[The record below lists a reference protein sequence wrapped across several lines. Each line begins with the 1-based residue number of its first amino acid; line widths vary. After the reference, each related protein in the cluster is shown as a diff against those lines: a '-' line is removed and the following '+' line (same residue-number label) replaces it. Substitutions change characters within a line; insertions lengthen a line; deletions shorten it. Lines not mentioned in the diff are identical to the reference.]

1 MIRKIV
7 IIGAGFSG
15 TTLAI
20 RLAKEAV
27 DTHIYLIEKNDQYLF
42 RGPAY
47 IKYNDSHLLN
57 VKASDMGAMSENP
70 NEFFEWLNQK
80 YPNAFRA
87 DEFVS
92 RSLYGDYLTELI
104 APFIDKKITIIQD
117 EIIDL
122 DQENKLALGKKESY
136 QADEVVLSVGAKYYQ
151 KKFDKSLLDQKSI
164 HILGAGL
171 SAIDYINE
179 LVLSGYKGKIHLY
192 SRRALLPMVH
202 ENANNLK
209 FEFDSKGISLLELF
223 NKIRFALKSQRES
236 QFIVH
241 ALRPHLSI
249 LWHQFSPK
257 EKRQFKKYLRPFW
270 EVFRH
275 RMSVKQFEILQK
287 LKNEN
292 RLTISK
298 VNSKIFE
305 EINLVDC
312 RGFKPLSETNLY
324 NALIERRIACSD
336 ELGWGLCDIKYS
348 WIKILGPMQRYE
360 KFEITAVKEIRDEV
374 KLLALSLKNSR

>member
-1 MIRKIV
+1 MSRKIV

-27 DTHIYLIEKNDQYLF
+27 DAHIFLIEKSTEHLF
-42 RGPAY
+42 RGAAY

-80 YPNAFRA
+80 YPNVFRS

-104 APFIDKKITIIQD
+104 SPLIDKKITIIQD

-122 DQENKLALGKKESY
+122 DQENKLVMGKKESY
-136 QADEVVLSVGAKYYQ
+136 QADEVVLSVGANYFQ
-151 KKFDKSLLDQKSI
+151 EMFDKSLLDQKSI

-179 LVLSGYKGKIHLY
+179 LVLSGYQGKIHLY
-192 SRRALLPMVH
+192 SRRALVPMVH
-202 ENANNLK
+202 EAANNFK
-209 FEFDSKGISLLELF
+209 FEFDTRGISLFKLF
-223 NKIRFALKSQRES
+223 IKIRSAIKSQREN

-241 ALRPHLSI
+241 ALRPHLSL

-257 EKRQFKKYLRPFW
+257 EKRQFKKYLRPYW

-298 VNSKIFE
+298 VNSNIFDD
-305 EINLVDC
+305 IKLIDC
-312 RGFKPLSETNLY
+312 RGFKPLSEMNLY
-324 NALIERRIACSD
+324 NAIIERRIAGPD
-336 ELGWGLCDIKYS
+336 ELGWGLCDIKYN
-348 WIKILGPMQRYE
+348 WIKVLGPMQRYE

-374 KLLALSLKNSR
+374 KALALSLQNPR

>member
-1 MIRKIV
+1 MSRKIV

-27 DTHIYLIEKNDQYLF
+27 DAHIFLIEKSTEHLF
-42 RGPAY
+42 RGAAY

-80 YPNAFRA
+80 YPNVFRP

-104 APFIDKKITIIQD
+104 SPLIDKKITIIQD

-122 DQENKLALGKKESY
+122 DQENKLVLGKKESY
-136 QADEVVLSVGAKYYQ
+136 QADEVVLSVGANYFQ
-151 KKFDKSLLDQKSI
+151 EKFDKSLLAHKSI
-164 HILGAGL
+164 QILGTGL
-171 SAIDYINE
+171 SAIDFINE
-179 LVLSGYKGKIHLY
+179 LVLSGYQGNIHLY

-202 ENANNLK
+202 EASNNLK
-209 FEFDSKGISLLELF
+209 FEFDSKGIRLLDLF
-223 NKIRFALKSQRES
+223 KKIRFATKSQRES

-241 ALRPHLSI
+241 ALRPHLSN
-249 LWHQFSPK
+249 LWQQLSSK
-257 EKRQFKKYLRPFW
+257 EKRQFKKYLRPYW

-275 RMSVKQFEILQK
+275 RMSVNQFEILQK

-292 RLTISK
+292 RLIISK
-298 VNSKIFE
+298 VNSKLFDE
-305 EINLVDC
+305 VNLIDC
-312 RGFKPLSETNLY
+312 RGFKPLLELSLY
-324 NALIERRIACSD
+324 KAVIKRSIAFPD
-336 ELGWGLCDIKYS
+336 ELGWGLCDIKGN
-348 WIKILGPMQRYE
+348 WIKVLGPMQRYE

-374 KLLALSLKNSR
+374 KALALSLQNSR